1 MLIIG
6 SYNELV
12 VERQVDFGF
21 YLNPKEDE
29 VLLPAKYAPEHLK
42 PGDTITVFV
51 YTDSEDRPVATTL
64 TPTVAVGGFALLQVR
79 DLRKFGAFLDW
90 GLEKDLFLPA
100 AEMEKQVKPGEKLV
114 VKACLDEKSNRVY
127 ATSRIAFHCD
137 GDTTGYAPGD
147 RVDLLV
153 FDVTDLGF
161 MAVIDNWC
169 CGMLYRN
176 ETFEDLAVGHRK
188 TGFISRVRTDKKIDL
203 TLKQPGYG
211 SVESSSDRIIDLLEK
226 AGGFIACSDK
236 SAPDQI
242 QALFSMSKKE
252 FKRALGGLYKNRM
265 VDIAH
270 EGIRLADGYRHRT
283 QVPGQTDQTPWAR
296 AEKKKFGGRTT
307 KSRA

>member
-1 MLIIG
+1 MLMIG

-21 YLNPKEDE
+21 YLNPKADE
-29 VLLPAKYAPEHLK
+29 VLLPAKYAPEDLK

-64 TPTVAVGGFALLQVR
+64 TPTVAVGGFALVEVR
-79 DLRKFGAFLDW
+79 DTRNFGAFLDW

-100 AEMEKQVKPGEKLV
+100 AEMEKQVKPGDKLV

-127 ATSRIAFHCD
+127 ATSRIAAHCD
-137 GDTTGYAPGD
+137 GETTGYAPGD

-153 FDVTDLGF
+153 FDASDLGF
-161 MAVIDNWC
+161 MAVIDNRC

-188 TGFISRVRTDKKIDL
+188 TGFISRVRKDGKIDL

-211 SVESSSDRIIDLLEK
+211 SVERSSDRILDLLE
-226 AGGFIACSDK
+226 ASGGFVACSDK
-236 SAPDQI
+236 SPPDQI

-270 EGIRLADGYRHRT
+270 DGIRLAEGYRHRE
-283 QVPGQTDQTPWAR
+283 QAVDQAQTPWAR
-296 AEKKKFGGRTT
+296 AEKKKLGGRTT
-307 KSRA
+307 